1 MQIGKHLG
9 PYILTKAFSCLNC
22 CSVVIGLA
30 VLWWLSLSVSLAWP
44 CTDSKLWVH
53 RFELIVAAE
62 GRYNLGCEAF
72 NPNYLYDIMR

>member
-30 VLWWLSLSVSLAWP
+30 VL
-44 CTDSKLWVH
+44 
-53 RFELIVAAE
+53 
-62 GRYNLGCEAF
+62 
-72 NPNYLYDIMR
+72 